1 MKHDT
6 LRIVSAGV
14 GVAALIALGAYYHRL
29 RARRMENVFVLIVTM
44 QVKPEHVEEFRRR
57 WAILAA
63 FCAANEPRTLTY
75 ELVAVR

>member
-1 MKHDT
+1 
-6 LRIVSAGV
+6 
-14 GVAALIALGAYYHRL
+14 
-29 RARRMENVFVLIVTM
+29 MENVFVLIVTM